1 MKDSIVKLKLVEGAP
16 MIGKLEVIENTVI
29 MEILVPGVDDGKIEI
44 EADNDFI
51 NIKLVDDYPYTDSFS
66 ITLKGEL
73 LVFKEFNVEK
83 VNGVIYLEIPVLQEL
98 EDGDQPIKYTV

>member
-16 MIGKLEVIENTVI
+16 MIGKLEVIENTVM

-44 EADNDFI
+44 EASNDFI
-51 NIKLVDDYPYTDSFS
+51 NIELKDDYQYTDSFS

-73 LVFKEFNVEK
+73 LVFKEFDIEK
-83 VNGVIYLEIPVLQEL
+83 KNGVVYLEIPVLQEL
-98 EDGDQPIKYTV
+98 EDNDQSIKYTV

>member
-16 MIGKLEVIENTVI
+16 MIGKLEVVENTVM
-29 MEILVPGVDDGKIEI
+29 MELLVPGVDDGKIDI

-51 NIKLVDDYPYTDSFS
+51 NIKLDSDYPYTDRFS

-73 LVFKEFNVEK
+73 LVFKEVSVEK
-83 VNGVIYLEIPVLQEL
+83 ENGVIYLEIPVLQKV
-98 EDGDQPIKYTV
+98 EDNDQPIKFSL